1 MLFKVQDKISFVK
14 VSVYITTLFEC
25 IPIVTMSYPELVEF
39 WLVWY
44 YEKINLKVK
53 AWMKT
58 FFFVIASGGNVEQ
71 PLNFRGFT
79 ATSSI
84 FRFFPSCIMSTK
96 TKQKKISIFWWNLK
110 RKDDLAA
117 GNYTPWKLRV
127 KKMSFCLCGMAEC
140 RCTLQCAVVL
150 MLTPKKIF
158 TKRLKVLSLN
168 TDSFL
173 TGRLNG
179 FVWIPKQNKMIM
191 ISGKGWIQILCP
203 GITTNTGAQD
213 EW

>member
-1 MLFKVQDKISFVK
+1 MLFKVQDKISFVQ

-84 FRFFPSCIMSTK
+84 FRFFPSCILSTK
-96 TKQKKISIFWWNLK
+96 TKQKINQYFLMELKKERWSSFWELYTLEVESEKDEFFVFVAWQSIDALFSVLLFWCWPQRRFLQ
-110 RKDDLAA
+110 KD
-117 GNYTPWKLRV
+117 
-127 KKMSFCLCGMAEC
+127 
-140 RCTLQCAVVL
+140 
-150 MLTPKKIF
+150 
-158 TKRLKVLSLN
+158 
-168 TDSFL
+168 
-173 TGRLNG
+173 
-179 FVWIPKQNKMIM
+179 
-191 ISGKGWIQILCP
+191 
-203 GITTNTGAQD
+203 
-213 EW
+213 